1 VTPVRWLM
9 FTLIVLHASCGHA
22 AQPALSEAQQAHYQ
36 KLISQLRCLVCQNE
50 TIADSTA
57 PLALDLREQV
67 HRQIA
72 EGRSDVEI
80 RRYLTDRYGDFVLYK
95 PRLTART
102 AALWFGPF
110 VLLAFA
116 LLAAVMYS
124 RRSRRRPVSAGVDQE
139 ALQRLLAEQEKS

>member
-1 VTPVRWLM
+1 M

-22 AQPALSEAQQAHYQ
+22 SDAAQPPLPAEQQERYQ
-36 KLISQLRCLVCQNE
+36 GFIRQLRCLVCQNE

-67 HRQIA
+67 HKQIA
-72 EGRSDVEI
+72 EGRSDLEI

-110 VLLAFA
+110 VLLAAA
-116 LLAAVMYS
+116 LLAVVMYS